1 MSRTQR
7 LTELFETPS
16 RAAITLRARPWS
28 SRRCRASSRSSGFTN
43 TCSRAPRTDRRS
55 GVRRKGWL
63 GIRSTS
69 SGQPAGGSPV
79 RGDARVPGSEAPVR
93 RREAGCEAGW
103 INWPVRSIKRSLRR
117 RKRSPLLM
125 AVKEEPSPRE
135 QGEGH
140 GTHLGAWS
148 GCGGTSRRM
157 GRGTVRRL
165 FWELGRPSS
174 ASSLR
179 GARAASAYKR
189 RRREVAG
196 GREGVGGGRSS
207 ADGRDN
213 TTRPER
219 RAPASPAHR
228 GGREGR

>member
-1 MSRTQR
+1 MSLR
-7 LTELFETPS
+7 EHMFA
-16 RAAITLRARPWS
+16 RAQDRSTLRRQ
-28 SRRCRASSRSSGFTN
+28 
-43 TCSRAPRTDRRS
+43 
-55 GVRRKGWL
+55 RKGWL

-69 SGQPAGGSPV
+69 SGQPAGVSPV

-103 INWPVRSIKRSLRR
+103 INWPVRSVKRSLRR
-117 RKRSPLLM
+117 RKCSPPV
-125 AVKEEPSPRE
+125 AAKEEPSPRE

-165 FWELGRPSS
+165 SWELGRPSS
-174 ASSLR
+174 APSLR
-179 GARAASAYKR
+179 GAGAASVYKR
-189 RRREVAG
+189 QRREVAG

-207 ADGRDN
+207 GDGRDN

-219 RAPASPAHR
+219 RTPASPVHR
-228 GGREGR
+228 GGWEGR